1 MNALDMESVAHTLQG
16 RMKTVNVSNAPIIL
30 TANRDPLLLKYDRRN
45 HAMDFLEFA
54 KSHGLPWAGIAI
66 AAYAFWVQVV
76 IPGRDRHFQF
86 LDKIESAMNEL
97 SKAQATI
104 LNHIANCEHRNE
116 DSKHG

>member
-1 MNALDMESVAHTLQG
+1 MGNADLTLQDKM
-16 RMKTVNVSNAPIIL
+16 RIANVFNAPIIL
-30 TANRDPLLLKYDRRN
+30 TRNRDSLLSKYDRGN

-86 LDKIESAMNEL
+86 LDKIESAMDEL
-97 SKAQATI
+97 SRAQATI
-104 LNHIANCEHRNE
+104 LNHIANCEHHTRE